1 MFLSSSILNHPVS
14 KTKTNTVEVKFS
26 TILLSFSLNWLSLL
40 QYLALPSSSPPSVW
54 LLWTEPQVG
63 LHWRSEWD
71 RQISAFL
78 GTFYLNL
85 GRFVR
90 SCSPQHCLSL
100 NLLPVW
106 SHSWP
111 GRLQGSLLLSRKK
124 HSNILPWTKQN
135 AQAKKIW
142 FWSAQNKK
150 IQKCVLTGFLTPDPT
165 TINLN
170 NKGLNESSLL

>member
-71 RQISAFL
+71 RQILAFL

-85 GRFVR
+85 CRFVR

-124 HSNILPWTKQN
+124 HSYLTMNKAKCSGYKDRILVCSKYKN
-135 AQAKKIW
+135 
-142 FWSAQNKK
+142 SEM
-150 IQKCVLTGFLTPDPT
+150 CVDWIFNTRP
-165 TINLN
+165 NN
-170 NKGLNESSLL
+170 NKSK